1 LFRNHVK
8 YILIWIV
15 RLHGYV
21 RFADVLENRRL
32 QLRVS
37 DYLVVIF
44 GSDIVEIFKKYKVYK
59 GNCSSRI
66 DRIFGYIFWHWSLF
80 LDIYFDTDLYLWMY
94 LPLILINLW
103 IYLAL
108 IWYLWIYLTLIYL
121 TLNIFGT
128 DLYLWIYLALISICR
143 YIWHWSNICGYIW
156 RWSLFVDIRDW
167 SILGTR
173 QQRTIA

>member
-94 LPLILINLW
+94 LPLILICG
-103 IYLAL
+103 Y
-108 IWYLWIYLTLIYL
+108 IWHWSDICGYIWHWYIWH
-121 TLNIFGT
+121 
-128 DLYLWIYLALISICR
+128 WIYLALISICG
-143 YIWHWSNICGYIW
+143 YIWH
-156 RWSLFVDIRDW
+156 WSLFVDIFDTDLIFVDIFDADLYLW
-167 SILGTR
+167 IFETDLY
-173 QQRTIA
+173 